1 MALLIY
7 SIVEGDR
14 EQWFWGLVWA
24 QKVEQLNAAPAAP
37 LTASDP
43 LFSSISTAWHQPV
56 FSRGILGEENNHL
69 FSLTADWLIE
79 VTLIGQEMEGF
90 GNWDQASP

>member
-43 LFSSISTAWHQPV
+43 LFSSISTA
-56 FSRGILGEENNHL
+56 
-69 FSLTADWLIE
+69 
-79 VTLIGQEMEGF
+79 
-90 GNWDQASP
+90 